1 MTIRAAL
8 LDALALVSPIECAG
22 CGAFDRALCA
32 ACLVLLTPRVTE
44 HALADGT
51 PVWAALEYDGVV
63 RRAILSFKESDRT
76 DVAAALARALA
87 VAIDAAFAQ
96 TGATTLT
103 SPPPSRT
110 ARARRGYDPVA
121 LLLRRAGQRSAR
133 VLVPARSGGVQ
144 KLLDVES
151 RAANRAGSLRA
162 KGSLA
167 GREFLIIDDVLTSG
181 ATLGEVARAIRAAGG
196 EVRGA
201 AVLAFT
207 PKRWGADATHRD
219 SFSIS
224 RDIARPED

>member
-22 CGAFDRALCA
+22 CGALDRSLCA
-32 ACLVLLTPRVTE
+32 GCLESLSARVTV

-76 DVAAALARALA
+76 DVAATLARPLA
-87 VAIDAAFAQ
+87 VALDAAFAR
-96 TGATTLT
+96 TGPATLVA
-103 SPPPSRT
+103 PPPSRA
-110 ARARRGYDPVA
+110 ARARRGYDPVG
-121 LLLRRAGQRSAR
+121 LLLRRAGQRGAR
-133 VLVPARSGGVQ
+133 VLIPARAGGVQ
-144 KLLDVES
+144 KLLGVDA

-162 KGSLA
+162 KISLA
-167 GREFLIIDDVLTSG
+167 GREFLLVDDVLTSG
-181 ATLGEVARAIRAAGG
+181 ATLGEAARALRAAGG

-207 PKRWGADATHRD
+207 PKLYGADKTHRD

-224 RDIARPED
+224 RDIARTED

>member
-1 MTIRAAL
+1 MTLRTAL

-22 CGAFDRALCA
+22 CGALDRALGD
-32 ACLVLLTPRVTE
+32 ACLVALTPIVAE

-51 PVWAALEYDGVV
+51 PVWSALEYDGVV
-63 RRAILSFKESDRT
+63 RRVILAFKENDRT

-87 VAIDAAFAQ
+87 VALDAAIAQ
-96 TGATTLT
+96 TGPTTLT
-103 SPPPSRT
+103 TPPPSRA

-121 LLLRRAGQRSAR
+121 LLLKRAGQRGAR
-133 VLVPARSGGVQ
+133 VLVPARAGDVQ
-144 KLLDVES
+144 KLLGVEA

-162 KGSLA
+162 KSSLA
-167 GREFLIIDDVLTSG
+167 GREFLLVDDVLTSG

-196 EVRGA
+196 TVRGA

-224 RDIARPED
+224 RDIARPGD